1 MTIAQ
6 VKEEILAVIRKST
19 ETEMALTPET
29 NLIQEMGLS
38 SVETMLLLSDLED
51 RFGINIPASS
61 LRSIQTVEDL
71 TQVVISLL
79 MKP

>member
-6 VKEEILAVIRKST
+6 VKEEILDIIREST
-19 ETEMALTPET
+19 ETEMELTPET
-29 NLIQEMGLS
+29 HLVRELGLS

-51 RFGINIPASS
+51 RFGITVPASS
-61 LRSIQTVEDL
+61 LRSIQTVNDL
-71 TQVVISLL
+71 TQTVIDLL

>member
-6 VKEEILAVIRKST
+6 VKEEILTIIRDST
-19 ETEMALTPET
+19 ETELELTPET
-29 NLIQEMGLS
+29 HLTREIGLS

-51 RFGINIPASS
+51 RFGIDIPASS
-61 LRSIQTVEDL
+61 LRNIQTVNDL
-71 TQVVISLL
+71 SQTVINLL

>member
-6 VKEEILAVIRKST
+6 VKEEILAVIRTST
-19 ETEMALTPET
+19 ETEMELTPET
-29 NLIQEMGLS
+29 NLVQEMGLS

-51 RFGINIPASS
+51 RFGITIPASS
-61 LRSIQTVEDL
+61 LRSIQTVNDL
-71 TQVVISLL
+71 SQTVISLL

>member
-6 VKEEILAVIRKST
+6 VKEEILSIIRDST
-19 ETEMALTPET
+19 ETEMELTPET
-29 NLIQEMGLS
+29 DLVREMGLS

-51 RFGINIPASS
+51 RFGITIPASS
-61 LRSIQTVEDL
+61 LRNIQTVNDL
-71 TQVVISLL
+71 SQTVIGLL